1 MSFTS
6 RNMLSIGLY
15 CVGGGCHANG
25 ADDVSSK
32 VQHLPPLSKRN
43 QKLLVKRS
51 LSEQSLRTKSSM
63 QHEIISSGQSS
74 ALVLPRE

>member
-6 RNMLSIGLY
+6 RNMLSIDLY

-32 VQHLPPLSKRN
+32 VQCLSPLSKRN
-43 QKLLVKRS
+43 QKLLVKQS
-51 LSEQSLRTKSSM
+51 LSEQSLRTKSST
-63 QHEIISSGQSS
+63 QHKIISSKQSS
-74 ALVLPRE
+74 ASVLSRE